1 MFSYLHKKFF
11 QFCTWLRHI
20 TGKPKKK
27 YPTYKPKYQ
36 KPRRTNKMT
45 RARYARLWLIYQLRR
60 FMHVAVV
67 VGVLAV
73 FLFWITLPS
82 IHELSDFKRKTSIVI
97 TSEDGQIITS
107 YGDVYGKFVPFK
119 DLPKSLVD
127 ALIATEDRNFY
138 YHPGIDPIGLARAA
152 IANFRAGHVV
162 QGGSTLTQ
170 QVAKNVFLTP
180 ERSMMRKF
188 REMLLAFKLELNFSK
203 EDIITIYLNR
213 VYLGAGN
220 YGVDAAAKRY
230 FGKPASEMTLSESAI
245 IAGLLKAPSRFA
257 PTSNPKLSQKRAEQ
271 VILNMVDAGYIT
283 PDKALRA
290 RADIPKALIGRKN
303 IAQSNLYFG
312 DYVLDQIPKFF
323 TNVNEDIVVTT
334 TLRPDMQTAAEN
346 AIKEV
351 MDKEAEKYKVSQ
363 AALVAMSP
371 DGAIRALIGGRD
383 YGESQFNRAYQ
394 SFRQPGSS
402 FKLFVYLAGL
412 EAGLTPDTI
421 VDDHP
426 ITINTGVGTWS
437 PKNYDGDYN
446 GEMPLRRAVAK
457 SINTVAVQVSEQAGR
472 GRVAAMAKRLGITS
486 HIEPVASIALGTNE
500 VNLIDMT
507 TAYAH
512 LASDG
517 RAVKPYAIQ
526 TIRTKK
532 GELVYEHPDE
542 RQPIVLR
549 PDIVGMMNDLLSGVV
564 QYGTGT
570 RANIGRPAA
579 GKTGTTSDYR
589 DAWFMGYTPDLVAGV
604 WVGNDNNVAMKKV
617 TGGTLPA
624 PIWAAFMKQAL
635 ADVPPHP
642 LPIRS
647 AEPLPWQTTVSTAR
661 SITENGDEGNGVTV
675 DVPDS
680 QVEEEQPPRDIEM
693 DESFWKALEKAAP
706 QQQDQQ

>member
-1 MFSYLHKKFF
+1 MRNHFYTFLA
-11 QFCTWLRHI
+11 WLRRI
-20 TGKPKKK
+20 TGKPPKK
-27 YPTYKPKYQ
+27 YPTYKPKHQ
-36 KPRRTNKMT
+36 KPKRGRMT
-45 RARYARLWLIYQLRR
+45 RSRYARLWLIYQLRR
-60 FMHVAVV
+60 FIHVAVV
-67 VGVLAV
+67 LGVLV
-73 FLFWITLPS
+73 LFLFWITLPS
-82 IHELSDFKRKTSIVI
+82 INELSDFKRKTSIVI
-97 TSEDGQIITS
+97 TSEDGEIITS

-119 DLPKSLVD
+119 ELPKSLVD
-127 ALIATEDRNFY
+127 AVLATEDRNFY
-138 YHPGIDPIGLARAA
+138 YHPGIDPMGLARASY
-152 IANFRAGHVV
+152 ANFKAGKVV

-188 REMLLAFKLELNFSK
+188 REMLLAFKLEWNFSK

-213 VYLGAGN
+213 VYLGSGN
-220 YGVDAAAKRY
+220 YGVDAASRRY

-257 PTSNPKLSQKRAEQ
+257 PTSNKKLSQKRAEQ
-271 VILNMVDAGYIT
+271 VILNMADAGFIT
-283 PDKALRA
+283 PEKALKA
-290 RADIPKALIGRKN
+290 RAEIPSALEERQN

-323 TNVNEDIVVTT
+323 TNINEDIVVTT
-334 TLRPDMQTAAEN
+334 TLRPRLQTAAEN

-351 MDKEAEKYKVSQ
+351 MDKEAEKYNVSQ

-383 YGESQFNRAYQ
+383 YGKSQFNRAYQ

-421 VDDHP
+421 VDDQP
-426 ITINTGVGTWS
+426 ISIGKWS
-437 PKNYDGDYN
+437 PRNYDGEYN

-472 GRVAAMAKRLGITS
+472 DRVVGMAKRLGITS
-486 HIEPVASIALGTNE
+486 PMIAIPSIALGTTE
-500 VNLIDMT
+500 VSLVDLT
-507 TAYAH
+507 GAYAH

-517 RAVKPYAIQ
+517 RAVQPYAIER
-526 TIRTKK
+526 IRTKK
-532 GELVYEHPDE
+532 GELVYEHP
-542 RQPIVLR
+542 RQNQPLVLR
-549 PDIVGMMNDLLSGVV
+549 SDIVGMMNDLLSGVM

-579 GKTGTTSDYR
+579 GKTGTTSDYK

-604 WVGNDNNVAMKKV
+604 WVGNDNNQPMKKV

-624 PIWAAFMKQAL
+624 PIWAAFMKEAL
-635 ADVPPHP
+635 EGVPARS
-642 LPIRS
+642 LPIRH
-647 AEPLPWQTTVSTAR
+647 AEPLPWQTTISNTSNLPVEPEDNSVIVEHDDMPMEEEAP
-661 SITENGDEGNGVTV
+661 EPEVDEG
-675 DVPDS
+675 
-680 QVEEEQPPRDIEM
+680 
-693 DESFWKALEKAAP
+693 FWRALEKAAP
-706 QQQDQQ
+706 DVGGGLN